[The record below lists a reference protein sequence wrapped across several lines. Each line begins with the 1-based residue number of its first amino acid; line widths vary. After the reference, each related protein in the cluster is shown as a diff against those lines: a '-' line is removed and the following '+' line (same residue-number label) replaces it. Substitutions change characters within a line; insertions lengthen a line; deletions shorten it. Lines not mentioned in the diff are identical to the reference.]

1 MRWPRT
7 SRVSLP
13 SIARTA
19 ALTSS
24 GSVDSLTS
32 ASCASRT
39 TPAAPPAI
47 QAGAVWRP
55 IPPCAQIGTSSSD
68 TSRWSRTNV
77 PSSPTRPPLSLPLAT
92 MPSAPR
98 ATAARASSVDTTCT
112 STVRGCHG
120 STGAPAGRTTSE
132 TSSGSEPG
140 WNSTPSGMRTPNP
153 SGSVPASRFS
163 ARSAAAR
170 SRPTSSTPKAPA
182 HAAAAT
188 TRASGRSNALQQR
201 TDWVRLFEI
210 GPPQEPPGTAHDA
223 LSIGRLV
230 PPRDSAAALA
240 SGGLGFR
247 RIAVPERAG
256 PRFLERLERRPQERA
271 DAPRLVD
278 QPLTLGSS
286 VAHNGARLAVR
297 LVEDQLRLALGLVL
311 QLVGGALG
319 RDERRPKQCL
329 QFPVASELGLE
340 LLDLVEEIGSLA
352 PDVLETVGDVEHQ
365 PVDVGDAV
373 AAEEPAARDRDVT
386 ELDGGE
392 CHEGLLE
399 TR

>member
-68 TSRWSRTNV
+68 TNRWSRTNV

-132 TSSGSEPG
+132 TSSGSERG

-163 ARSAAAR
+163 AR
-170 SRPTSSTPKAPA
+170 
-182 HAAAAT
+182 
-188 TRASGRSNALQQR
+188 
-201 TDWVRLFEI
+201 
-210 GPPQEPPGTAHDA
+210 
-223 LSIGRLV
+223 
-230 PPRDSAAALA
+230 SAAALA